1 MERKDRIKII
11 SLIVICWTVLWSF
24 YRLSKTGL
32 YIKDVSNSELPQN
45 LATNTIAVDG
55 QGQIYA
61 EPDMILLT
69 VQVSELKTT
78 TKEAQDEV
86 NKKIVQIQE
95 VLKTNSVDTKN
106 IQTTSISVYPEYDYT
121 DKWSNLKWYR
131 ASQAL
136 TIKVKQANIQNKE
149 VWAKIIDAIS
159 AIGNVQVNNV
169 SYDIEDK
176 TEVYSQARKLAVEK
190 AEAKAKEMAA
200 IAWVKLL
207 KPISISESTNYNYPM
222 PMYGNA
228 YREQAVSADAWV
240 GGSISLGQLEFTITV
255 NVVYSI
261 Q

>member
-11 SLIVICWTVLWSF
+11 SLIVVCWTILWSF
-24 YRLSKTGL
+24 YRISRTGL
-32 YIKDVSNSELPQN
+32 YIKDASNTWLPQN
-45 LATNTIAVDG
+45 LVTDTIAVDG
-55 QGQIYA
+55 EGKIYA
-61 EPDMILLT
+61 EPDMLTLT
-69 VQVSELKTT
+69 VQVSELKLT

-86 NKKIVQIQE
+86 NKKIVQIQD
-95 VLKTNSVDTKN
+95 VLKSNNIDSKN

-131 ASQAL
+131 SSQAL

-149 VWAKIIDAIS
+149 VWAKVIDAIS

-176 TEVYSQARKLAVEK
+176 TEVYSQARKLAMEK
-190 AEAKAKEMAA
+190 AAQKAKEMAG
-200 IAWVKLL
+200 IAGVKLL
-207 KPISISESTNYNYPM
+207 KPISISESTNSYYPT

-228 YREQAVSADAWV
+228 YKAEMAVSDAWA
-240 GGSISLGQLEFTITV
+240 GGSISLGQLEFIITV

-261 Q
+261 E